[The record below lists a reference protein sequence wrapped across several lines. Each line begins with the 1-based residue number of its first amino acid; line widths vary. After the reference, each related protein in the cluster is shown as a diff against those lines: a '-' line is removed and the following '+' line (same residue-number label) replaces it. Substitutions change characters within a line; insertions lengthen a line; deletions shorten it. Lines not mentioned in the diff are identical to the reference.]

1 MNPLTTLNS
10 FAADYDSWT
19 AIGDSHNA
27 EHYVLGFAES
37 KLLCDRVWHASDL
50 DTSARLACLSVRF
63 ALEFEFSDS
72 NGRAMEATLVE
83 RHLRLCLEASPG
95 YLDISTAAGSEPFL
109 AKAAARF
116 IFRLMETPVRLLKGY
131 TEWIDCSRRGE
142 LVASLLVMQARD
154 IGQAE
159 NHQREWVSIP
169 DFMKALLPPD
179 NYNALMAALPACHSD
194 NQSAPFGTTFNDA
207 KIWFNHII
215 RVDSSEMIHVRHL
228 WKYVS
233 RGAMIICPS
242 GFLDFDTALV
252 LPVCFKGNVLSRDN
266 MTAIIIQV
274 KNEILD
280 TYYAKCHS
288 KTPFERMNP
297 FDVGLFSEEDTPLP
311 VIRMVFALESDQSG
325 VTFPAAQE
333 KSDLAGSFTSYD
345 VWLAGLS
352 PGTFACIDGDDLSA
366 YRAVLRC

>member
-154 IGQAE
+154 IGQAKY
-159 NHQREWVSIP
+159 HQREWVFIR

-179 NYNALMAALPACHSD
+179 NYNVLMATLPTYHSD
-194 NQSAPFGTTFNDA
+194 NRSAPSGTTFNDA
-207 KIWFNHII
+207 KKWFNHII
-215 RVDSSEMIHVRHL
+215 RFDRGKMIHVRHL
-228 WKYVS
+228 WKFVS
-233 RGAMIICPS
+233 RGAMIIFPP
-242 GFLDFDTALV
+242 GYHGIDIV
-252 LPVCFKGNVLSRDN
+252 VPVCFKRNALSRNN
-266 MTAIIIQV
+266 MTAILIQV
-274 KNEILD
+274 KGDKRYPED
-280 TYYAKCHS
+280 HS
-288 KTPFERMNP
+288 RSPFERMNP
-297 FDVGLFSEEDTPLP
+297 FDVRLFSEEDAPLP
-311 VIRMVFALESDQSG
+311 VIRMVFALGSDESG

-345 VWLAGLS
+345 V
-352 PGTFACIDGDDLSA
+352 
-366 YRAVLRC
+366 